1 MSFLS
6 RKYPRLSGYDYQT
19 LNYYFLTL
27 CTHQHRCIFGPPGRI
42 NQLGCIAAQD
52 FVRIPT
58 IYPGIR
64 IDKYVVM
71 PNHIHVIVVIEDP
84 NNTPGISQI
93 IALYKTGVTKQI
105 RSIKPGMQVWQ
116 RSFYD
121 HIIRNQE
128 SYEEIWTYIDGNPQK
143 WETDKFHIDF

>member
-1 MSFLS
+1 
-6 RKYPRLSGYDYQT
+6 
-19 LNYYFLTL
+19 
-27 CTHQHRCIFGPPGRI
+27 
-42 NQLGCIAAQD
+42 
-52 FVRIPT
+52 
-58 IYPGIR
+58 
-64 IDKYVVM
+64 M